1 MAGNSFP
8 ITNLLQNAR
17 DGVTFAMTVVD
28 YVHHE
33 VHEGSAYYTEGH
45 VTLSDTEQ
53 LTVKYSVPPG
63 PKQIHF
69 EWLIQGTGEMDLGL
83 WEDAVGGMTG
93 GLITTPINNNRNS
106 TKAATMVVTSGVT
119 TSTAVGTRVHT
130 WLSGQAGTKF
140 VSATPSAAHRAD
152 ELVLKEGSTYIGRII
167 SNSTGNNIS
176 FRAYWYE
183 HTPKTGLKVAD

>member
-28 YVHHE
+28 YAHHE
-33 VHEGSAYYTEGH
+33 VHEGSAYYVEGH
-45 VTLSDTEQ
+45 ATLSDTETLTAKITTPDVAKQ
-53 LTVKYSVPPG
+53 L
-63 PKQIHF
+63 HF
-69 EWLIQGTGEMDLGL
+69 EWVVQGTGEIDVALY
-83 WEDAVGGMTG
+83 EDATGGMAG
-93 GLITTPINNNRNS
+93 GTTIAPVNNNRNS
-106 TKAATMVVTSGVT
+106 TKGSSVVFVSGCT
-119 TSTAVGTRVHT
+119 TSTAVGTQLHN

-140 VSATPSAAHRAD
+140 VSATPSVAVRAD
-152 ELVLKEGSTYIGRII
+152 ELVLKPNTTHLGEVI
-167 SNSTGNNIS
+167 SNSTGNNVS